1 MRIITSDG
9 NKYINIGSA
18 EVWKSLCST
27 IFVLLDDEKDGI
39 MKARSFLENNKAE
52 GVEGYEIARQFN
64 LIRDKLSRFAPEKV
78 IFDMNDMSVKAPWYG
93 KLSPVVTSCANL
105 FITADGE
112 DLLYEIVCIFCYAE
126 IKRVSVV
133 VE

>member
-27 IFVLLDDEKDGI
+27 IFVLLDDEKDSI

-78 IFDMNDMSVKAPWYG
+78 IFDINDMAFRATWYG

-126 IKRVSVV
+126 IKRVSVL

>member
-9 NKYINIGSA
+9 NKYINIGAA

-27 IFVLLDDEKDGI
+27 IFVLLDDEKDSI

-78 IFDMNDMSVKAPWYG
+78 IFDINDMDFRAPWYG

-126 IKRVSVV
+126 IKRVSVL